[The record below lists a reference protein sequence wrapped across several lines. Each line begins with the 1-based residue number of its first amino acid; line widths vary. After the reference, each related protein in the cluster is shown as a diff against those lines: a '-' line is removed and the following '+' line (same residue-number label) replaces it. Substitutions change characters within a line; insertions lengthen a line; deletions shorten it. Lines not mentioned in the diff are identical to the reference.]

1 MKINQRQAEKQ
12 ILDALMKEASKR
24 ISRNRPRVQRDLERV
39 LQEWVYNSP
48 AVVSLEAEVFGSL
61 KATFG
66 LTTELA
72 SQAARELSIA
82 VGKCLS
88 VIVSNTQKLISVE
101 FNFVRNDFRD
111 LLALSSA
118 SFVTEKGTRLDWLDW
133 LLNAGDTVVVAGWHY
148 KAAADGRS
156 GLGIMKS
163 GKAFRV
169 PPEFS
174 GTPVDNFIHK
184 LFDGRDKE
192 LSVILGKLL
201 S

>member
-1 MKINQRQAEKQ
+1 MKINRRQAERQ

-24 ISRNRPRVQRDLERV
+24 ISRNRHRVERDLERV
-39 LQEWVYNSP
+39 LQGWVYNSP

-61 KATFG
+61 KAAFG

-72 SQAARELSIA
+72 SQAATELSTAI
-82 VGKCLS
+82 GKCLS
-88 VIVSNTQKLISVE
+88 VNVTNTQKLISVE

-118 SFVTEKGTRLDWLDW
+118 SFVTEKGTKLEWLDW

-148 KAAADGRS
+148 KAQSDGRS
-156 GLGIMKS
+156 GLGIMQS
-163 GKAFRV
+163 GKSFRV

-174 GTPVDNFIHK
+174 GTPLNNFIQK

-201 S
+201 K

>member
-1 MKINQRQAEKQ
+1 MGLRSIHSFLTAY
-12 ILDALMKEASKR
+12 SK
-24 ISRNRPRVQRDLERV
+24 
-39 LQEWVYNSP
+39 
-48 AVVSLEAEVFGSL
+48 AA
-61 KATFG
+61 FG

-72 SQAARELSIA
+72 SQAATELSTAI
-82 VGKCLS
+82 GKCLS
-88 VIVSNTQKLISVE
+88 VNVSNTQKLISVE

-148 KAAADGRS
+148 RPAADGRS
-156 GLGIMKS
+156 GLRIMQS

-174 GTPVDNFIHK
+174 GTPLNNFIHE
-184 LFDGRDKE
+184 LFDGRDRE